1 MKTKTMAVIGMLSWC
16 LYAPAAHSADATF
29 NVNGK
34 TITCSVKNID
44 TSFAFLGGPWLSFNL
59 KYEFCNGNYKTFS
72 CSVKNNAVDCF
83 RTDGADTQDCNGSRY
98 DFPFIDKTFEL
109 KPNTPNAQQ
118 YVCEKHFNLGIL
130 TVTPLK

>member
-34 TITCSVKNID
+34 TITCSVKDID
-44 TSFAFLGGPWLSFNL
+44 TSFGFLGGPWTSFNL
-59 KYEFCNGNYKTFS
+59 KYEFCNGNYKIFA
-72 CSVKNNAVDCF
+72 CFVKNNAVDCV
-83 RTDGADTQDCNGSRY
+83 RTGGANTQDCNGSRY
-98 DFPFIDKTFEL
+98 DFLPTDKTFEL

-130 TVTPLK
+130 TVTPLN